1 MEGNLQQ
8 SKSPTELGSL
18 SCLSVL
24 LAGPILRRVDTNQV
38 CIWIACSRSV
48 TLRASV
54 FPTTDLR
61 NTKSTMETLDG
72 KDSNVIG
79 FGTAESI
86 KLGDHL
92 HIGLVTAHPIIT
104 STDSDAF
111 QGKKSTFPTD
121 ELLSY
126 DLEIAYYLDN
136 LSCKETKRL
145 RELGL
150 LDGKNTIAYST
161 TNMGIELRKSRCQ
174 LSS

>member
-38 CIWIACSRSV
+38 CIWIACS
-48 TLRASV
+48 
-54 FPTTDLR
+54 PTTDLR

-111 QGKKSTFPTD
+111 QGKNPHFQQMSSPSTRD
-121 ELLSY
+121 V
-126 DLEIAYYLDN
+126 
-136 LSCKETKRL
+136 
-145 RELGL
+145 
-150 LDGKNTIAYST
+150 
-161 TNMGIELRKSRCQ
+161 
-174 LSS
+174 